1 MSCFHAQSATSKI
14 CPPPLAKKK
23 LVTDSPTI
31 RSTADCAPLG
41 KLRMLY
47 EASPMSFLTSH
58 ATTDTQVIIGL
69 VPKSRCLVF
78 LGSKE
83 DVKDL
88 MKFDKGVYGEK
99 EW

>member
-1 MSCFHAQSATSKI
+1 
-14 CPPPLAKKK
+14 
-23 LVTDSPTI
+23 
-31 RSTADCAPLG
+31 
-41 KLRMLY
+41 MLY

-88 MKFDKGVYGEK
+88 MKCDKGYMARRGGK
-99 EW
+99 PTALMRACWAYWAC